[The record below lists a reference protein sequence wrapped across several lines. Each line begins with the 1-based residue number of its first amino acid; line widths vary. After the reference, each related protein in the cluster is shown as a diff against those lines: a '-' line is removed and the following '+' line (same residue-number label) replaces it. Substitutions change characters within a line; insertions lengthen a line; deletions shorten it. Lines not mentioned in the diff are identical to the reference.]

1 MAYRTTHARST
12 SWVEQKGPAP
22 VAHYLALH
30 VCKVPAKATADEHII
45 SIYTIKGKAIPSQS
59 QSQPQCSPILGA
71 PDGTVSNPAYAT
83 QSHIS
88 QTLNELSSSTIIT
101 VIHRKLGDRGKK
113 ASSSFSSNPKSH
125 PRYPIPPHR
134 SPQFTSA
141 IRSLHRASYPPHPT
155 SKTSE
160 HRKKPDYCVRT
171 SRTAGETATNTS
183 KKQRE
188 ELKKPKDL
196 RGGARPREA
205 PYRRREAGATDL
217 GRAPQG
223 RVSCGVRHS
232 GRRVV
237 IRSGQHGRTRG

>member
-101 VIHRKLGDRGKK
+101 VIQKK
-113 ASSSFSSNPKSH
+113 RHPPASL
-125 PRYPIPPHR
+125 PIPNPIH
-134 SPQFTSA
+134 A
-141 IRSLHRASYPPHPT
+141 IRFPHTDRPSLPARLDLSTERRTLLIQPARHRNIERSRITACVPQELRVRRQQTPPR
-155 SKTSE
+155 SK
-160 HRKKPDYCVRT
+160 
-171 SRTAGETATNTS
+171 
-183 KKQRE
+183 
-188 ELKKPKDL
+188 
-196 RGGARPREA
+196 
-205 PYRRREAGATDL
+205 
-217 GRAPQG
+217 GRN
-223 RVSCGVRHS
+223 
-232 GRRVV
+232 
-237 IRSGQHGRTRG
+237 